1 MEGETCAHVKIL
13 RNLAVVDI
21 LQQPEW
27 HEDGL
32 VLGGCEINIIVRK
45 R

>member
-21 LQQPEW
+21 EW